1 MVVGLMGLAVLSG
14 PLHSL
19 THPQAGRIATQSACG
34 GTATCPSSVPPGE
47 LPIGGLPQCQLPLRC
62 WATVSRF
69 NSAMSA
75 LTCSR
80 GLECCR
86 NQQTVGCTRSPSRR
100 STGLRGS
107 IAHKCW
113 CGAGLQEH
121 WQHQWRYDGNGQPWI
136 KLQGRWWQMHRAT
149 GTKARVLLQDSES
162 LLRPAQTYLFV
173 PPRSWPLEEVRAAPA
188 SAWT

>member
-1 MVVGLMGLAVLSG
+1 M
-14 PLHSL
+14 
-19 THPQAGRIATQSACG
+19 
-34 GTATCPSSVPPGE
+34 
-47 LPIGGLPQCQLPLRC
+47 
-62 WATVSRF
+62 
-69 NSAMSA
+69 
-75 LTCSR
+75 
-80 GLECCR
+80 
-86 NQQTVGCTRSPSRR
+86 RSHSRR
-100 STGLRGS
+100 STGLRGR

-136 KLQGRWWQMHRAT
+136 TLQGRWWQMHRAT

-188 SAWT
+188 SAWNAQIHMVALTQQCTIACTNRAVLRT